1 MTRTD
6 KPEPLAFAGI
16 YRLLPTL
23 PPDLV
28 KRGIEKAVALNAS
41 AHRPNLQNELFVFV
55 HEFCVY
61 EQDKERNEQANAA
74 QNERIGAQMQ
84 ESHCETVSEGKRT
97 LAQKIEAAM
106 ARKELPL
113 DMTEFRRIERRR
125 AQLYQW
131 GGYQRRGRA

>member
-6 KPEPLAFAGI
+6 KPGPVPFAGI
-16 YRLLPTL
+16 YRSLPNF
-23 PPDLV
+23 PPELV
-28 KRGIEKAVALNAS
+28 AQGIAAAVAANKAVG
-41 AHRPNLQNELFVFV
+41 RQNLAEDLLTGAAN
-55 HEFCVY
+55 FCRT
-61 EQDKERNEQANAA
+61 EADRRAGAA
-74 QNERIGAQMQ
+74 QAKRITAQID
-84 ESHCETVSEGKRT
+84 EASHSETVSEGKRT

-131 GGYQRRGRA
+131 GGYQRRAKA